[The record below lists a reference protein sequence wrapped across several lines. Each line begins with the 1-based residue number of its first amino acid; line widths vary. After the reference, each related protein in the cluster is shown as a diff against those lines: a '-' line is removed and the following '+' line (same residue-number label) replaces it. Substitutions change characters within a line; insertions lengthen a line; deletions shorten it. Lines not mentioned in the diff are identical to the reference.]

1 MASGND
7 CDNVTCRRII
17 PLHPIMLPAE
27 KRWTATHIIRD
38 CTTED
43 TPTASIVLFEA
54 LVDTIAKGK
63 EDTNEVGTREGNT
76 IMSNLV
82 LNEADD
88 EQLVASLVD
97 SSDIRP
103 VSDHEKDAE
112 AALDSFLE
120 TTVAEVN
127 LALSHDDAVT
137 AAVNAAAL
145 DATADVSVVVDQ
157 VAVTA
162 AAAAADAVSQMGR
175 TTESV
180 ELLTPEEQQAN
191 LVKNLNMNTLAAGS
205 GSTNGAPWPSP
216 PAANR
221 TGERVGRWTLDEKIL
236 FLYGLQK
243 FGKGQWKKISAYV
256 PGR

>member
-1 MASGND
+1 
-7 CDNVTCRRII
+7 
-17 PLHPIMLPAE
+17 
-27 KRWTATHIIRD
+27 
-38 CTTED
+38 
-43 TPTASIVLFEA
+43 
-54 LVDTIAKGK
+54 
-63 EDTNEVGTREGNT
+63 
-76 IMSNLV
+76 MSNLV

-88 EQLVASLVD
+88 EQLVASLVGT
-97 SSDIRP
+97 SDLRP
-103 VSDHEKDAE
+103 SDPDHDKEAE

-162 AAAAADAVSQMGR
+162 AAAAADAVSQMER
-175 TTESV
+175 TAESV
-180 ELLTPEEQQAN
+180 ELLSAEEQQAN
-191 LVKNLNMNTLAAGS
+191 LVKNLNMNTLAAGI
-205 GSTNGAPWPSP
+205 GGTNGAPWSA

-221 TGERVGRWTLDEKIL
+221 NSERVGRWTLDEKIL

-256 PGR
+256 PGRWVVRLP

>member
-1 MASGND
+1 
-7 CDNVTCRRII
+7 
-17 PLHPIMLPAE
+17 
-27 KRWTATHIIRD
+27 
-38 CTTED
+38 
-43 TPTASIVLFEA
+43 
-54 LVDTIAKGK
+54 
-63 EDTNEVGTREGNT
+63 
-76 IMSNLV
+76 MSNLV

-97 SSDIRP
+97 SSDLRP
-103 VSDHEKDAE
+103 STDPDHDKEAE

-175 TTESV
+175 AAGTVS
-180 ELLTPEEQQAN
+180 LLTPEEQQAN
-191 LVKNLNMNTLAAGS
+191 LVKNLNMNTLAVVNGS
-205 GSTNGAPWPSP
+205 GDGAPWSA
-216 PAANR
+216 PAASR
-221 TGERVGRWTLDEKIL
+221 SGERVGRWTLDEKIL